1 MYTSDYDLYIQNL
14 SESSIFVQSRN
25 LNYNMHQEQT
35 TVCRVPAHS
44 AAVCVF
50 SNIVFQQVSWRV
62 CVECAPLSQLLSD
75 APECENAGCRGAAR
89 STESLLHP
97 SLVCER
103 SSAPFP
109 LSYVLVPKVCFEGW
123 GPDYPRQDVTSTP
136 CWLEIQ
142 LLYPLWVGSFLFTI
156 NGF

>member
-1 MYTSDYDLYIQNL
+1 MRHLRCLWLALKRLHFPVAQPIVIGISLVYTSDYDLYIRNL

-44 AAVCVF
+44 AAICVF
-50 SNIVFQQVSWRV
+50 SNIVFQQM
-62 CVECAPLSQLLSD
+62 LQ
-75 APECENAGCRGAAR
+75 NAKVRGA
-89 STESLLHP
+89 EELHA
-97 SLVCER
+97 LQ
-103 SSAPFP
+103 
-109 LSYVLVPKVCFEGW
+109 KVCFIRLSFVKGW

-142 LLYPLWVGSFLFTI
+142 LLYPLWVSDVHFSEFT
-156 NGF
+156 